1 MDKQIFFGAYTQAD
15 LDDMGIED
23 CHEHNGSFYEFRL
36 DVHLEDGFCRLT
48 DSIGRMVPF
57 DMTHYEEFA
66 KALQLVNSLQ
76 QLQNAKQTIE
86 KVLDDGKR
94 AVGLHFDRELG
105 EVIAE

>member
-1 MDKQIFFGAYTQAD
+1 MDKQIFFGAYTQTD
-15 LDDMGIED
+15 LDEMGIEG

-36 DVHLEDGFCRLT
+36 DVYLEDGFCRLT

-76 QLQNAKQTIE
+76 NMQDMKQTIDLALE
-86 KVLDDGKR
+86 NGKR
-94 AVGLHFDRELG
+94 AIGLHFDRELG
-105 EVIAE
+105 EVTSE